1 MFNIFKKQEV
11 RSDDSLFSDA
21 ITGTRELDTSIT
33 KEKAL
38 QIPCVSETIN
48 FISGTIASLPVKMI
62 VNGQET
68 IDYRTDLLN
77 KETGDL
83 LDSNQFKRAFISDML
98 LTGGGYAYIK
108 KKSNTIIGIY
118 YVAPYYVSISNGTDP
133 IEKAVKILINGREY
147 REWDIMRITRNS
159 LNGVGGLGI
168 VQENPILL
176 NTMFSSMKYEYSTM
190 SSGARRGFLT
200 SEYKLDEDS
209 MNALKRAW
217 NKFTS
222 TDNNSDV
229 MVMNKGIG
237 FQSAQST
244 ATENQLNQSKL
255 ENANALRSMLGISD
269 NYDTT
274 FKKCFLPIIAQ
285 LESAYN
291 KFLLL
296 ESEKDTHEFV
306 IDCSEILKTD
316 TKTRYEAYKTALESG
331 ILQIDEVR
339 EMENIPPIGLDFVKL
354 SLGDVLYNP
363 RTKEIFTPNTGEQGR
378 LDDMQQ
384 SDDDVAETE

>member
-33 KEKAL
+33 KDKAL

-68 IDYRTDLLN
+68 TDYRTDLLN

-147 REWDIMRITRNS
+147 REWDVMRITRNS

-176 NTMFSSMKYEYSTM
+176 NTMFSTMKYEYSTM

-222 TDNNSDV
+222 TDNNTDV

-296 ESEKDTHEFV
+296 ESEKDTHKFV
-306 IDCSEILKTD
+306 IDCSEMLKTD

-363 RTKEIFTPNTGEQGR
+363 QTKEIFTPNTGEQGK
-378 LDDMQQ
+378 LDGQN
-384 SDDDVAETE
+384 SDDVLE

>member
-1 MFNIFKKQEV
+1 MFNIFKKQEI
-11 RSDDSLFSDA
+11 RAEESAFSEA
-21 ITGTRELDTSIT
+21 IEGTRTLETTIT
-33 KEKAL
+33 KDKAL
-38 QIPCVSETIN
+38 QIPSVSEVIN
-48 FISGTIASLPVKMI
+48 FISGTVASLPVKMV
-62 VNGQET
+62 VNGQEQS
-68 IDYRTDLLN
+68 DYRTSLLN
-77 KETGDL
+77 RETGDL
-83 LDSNQFKRAFISDML
+83 LDSYQFKKAFISDML
-98 LTGGGYAYIK
+98 LTGGGYAFIK

-118 YVAPYYVSISNGTDP
+118 YLTPEIVAISNGTDP
-133 IEKAVKILINGREY
+133 VEKAVKIYVNGKEY

-168 VQENPILL
+168 IRENPILL
-176 NTMFSSMKYEYSTM
+176 NIMYSTMKYEYSTM

-200 SEYKLDEDS
+200 SEYKLDESS

-217 NKFTS
+217 AKFTS
-222 TDNNSDV
+222 TDNNTDV

-244 ATENQLNQSKL
+244 ATENQLNQSKA
-255 ENANALRSMLGISD
+255 ENAKALKEMLGVND
-269 NYDTT
+269 NYEST
-274 FKKCFLPIIAQ
+274 FKRCFLPIIAQ

-296 ESEKDTHEFV
+296 ESEKDTHKFV
-306 IDCSEILKTD
+306 IDCSEMLKTD

-363 RTKEIFTPNTGEQGR
+363 QTKEIFTPNTGEQGK
-378 LDDMQQ
+378 LDGQNT
-384 SDDDVAETE
+384 DDVVE

>member
-1 MFNIFKKQEV
+1 MFNIFKKQEI
-11 RSDDSLFSDA
+11 RAEESAFSEA
-21 ITGTRELDTSIT
+21 IEGTRTLETTIT
-33 KEKAL
+33 KDKAL
-38 QIPCVSETIN
+38 QIPSVSEVIN
-48 FISGTIASLPVKMI
+48 FISGTVASLPVKMV
-62 VNGQET
+62 VNGQEQS
-68 IDYRTDLLN
+68 DYRTSLLN
-77 KETGDL
+77 RETGDL
-83 LDSNQFKRAFISDML
+83 LDSYQFKKAFISDML
-98 LTGGGYAYIK
+98 LTGGGYAFIK

-118 YVAPYYVSISNGTDP
+118 YLTPEIVAISNGTDP
-133 IEKAVKILINGREY
+133 VEKAVKIYVNGKEY

-159 LNGVGGLGI
+159 LNGVDGLGI
-168 VQENPILL
+168 IRENPILL
-176 NTMFSSMKYEYSTM
+176 NTMYSTMKYEYSTM

-200 SEYKLDEDS
+200 SEYKLDESS

-217 NKFTS
+217 VKFTS
-222 TDNNSDV
+222 TDNNTDV

-244 ATENQLNQSKL
+244 ATENQLNQSKA
-255 ENANALRSMLGISD
+255 ENAKALKEMLGVND
-269 NYDTT
+269 NYEST
-274 FKKCFLPIIAQ
+274 FKRCFLPIIAQ

-296 ESEKDTHEFV
+296 ESEKDTHKFV
-306 IDCSEILKTD
+306 IDCSEMLKTD

-363 RTKEIFTPNTGEQGR
+363 QTKEIFTPNTGEQGK
-378 LDDMQQ
+378 LDGQNT
-384 SDDDVAETE
+384 DDVVE

>member
-1 MFNIFKKQEV
+1 MFNIFKSKEV
-11 RSDDSLFSDA
+11 RAEESAFTEAIEGSRTLDS
-21 ITGTRELDTSIT
+21 TIT
-33 KEKAL
+33 KVKAL
-38 QIPCVSETIN
+38 QIPSVSEVIN
-48 FISGTIASLPVKMI
+48 FISGTVASLPVKMV
-62 VNGQET
+62 VNGQEQY
-68 IDYRTDLLN
+68 DYRTALLN
-77 KETGDL
+77 RETGDL
-83 LDSNQFKRAFISDML
+83 LDSYQFKKAFISDML
-98 LTGGGYAYIK
+98 LTGGGYAFVK
-108 KKSNTIIGIY
+108 KKANTVTGLY
-118 YVAPYYVSISNGTDP
+118 YLMPEIVAISNGTDP
-133 IEKAVKILINGREY
+133 VEKAVKIYINGKEY

-176 NTMFSSMKYEYSTM
+176 NTMYSTMKYEYSTM

-222 TDNNSDV
+222 TDNNTDV

-269 NYDTT
+269 NYDST

-296 ESEKDTHEFV
+296 ESEKDTHKFV
-306 IDCSEILKTD
+306 IDCSEMLKTD

-363 RTKEIFTPNTGEQGR
+363 QTKEIFTPNTGEQGKMG
-378 LDDMQQ
+378 DTKQEEE
-384 SDDDVAETE
+384 V

>member
-11 RSDDSLFSDA
+11 RAEESAFTEA
-21 ITGTRELDTSIT
+21 IEGSRTLDKTIS
-33 KEKAL
+33 KVNAL
-38 QIPCVSETIN
+38 QIPSVSEVIN
-48 FISGTIASLPVKMI
+48 FISGTVASLPVKMV
-62 VNGQET
+62 VNGQEQF
-68 IDYRTDLLN
+68 DYRTALLN
-77 KETGDL
+77 RETGDL
-83 LDSNQFKRAFISDML
+83 LDSYQFKKAFISDML
-98 LTGGGYAYIK
+98 LTGGGYAFIK
-108 KKSNTIIGIY
+108 KKSNTVIGIY
-118 YVAPYYVSISNGTDP
+118 YLTPEIVAISNGTDP
-133 IEKAVKILINGREY
+133 VEKAVKIYVNGKEY

-168 VQENPILL
+168 IQENPILL
-176 NTMFSSMKYEYSTM
+176 NTMYSTMKYEYSTM

-200 SEYKLDEDS
+200 SEYKLDETS
-209 MNALKRAW
+209 MNSLKRAW
-217 NKFTS
+217 AKFTS
-222 TDNNSDV
+222 TDNNTDV

-244 ATENQLNQSKL
+244 ATENQLNQSKA
-255 ENANALRSMLGISD
+255 ENAKALKEMLGVTD
-269 NYDTT
+269 DYEQT

-296 ESEKDTHEFV
+296 ESEKDTHKFV
-306 IDCSEILKTD
+306 IDCSEMLKTD

-363 RTKEIFTPNTGEQGR
+363 QTKEIFTPNTGEQGKMG
-378 LDDMQQ
+378 DTKQEEE
-384 SDDDVAETE
+384 V

>member
-1 MFNIFKKQEV
+1 MFNIFKSKEV
-11 RSDDSLFSDA
+11 RSEESAFTEAIEGSRTLDS
-21 ITGTRELDTSIT
+21 TIT
-33 KEKAL
+33 KVKAL
-38 QIPCVSETIN
+38 QIPSVSEVIN
-48 FISGTIASLPVKMI
+48 FISGTVASLPVKMV
-62 VNGQET
+62 VNGQEQS
-68 IDYRTDLLN
+68 DYRTALLN
-77 KETGDL
+77 RETGDL
-83 LDSNQFKRAFISDML
+83 LDSYQFKKAFISDML
-98 LTGGGYAYIK
+98 LTGGGYAFVK
-108 KKSNTIIGIY
+108 KKANTVTGLY
-118 YVAPYYVSISNGTDP
+118 YLMPEIVAISNGTDP
-133 IEKAVKILINGREY
+133 VEKAVKIYINGKEY

-176 NTMFSSMKYEYSTM
+176 NTMYSTMKYEYSTM

-222 TDNNSDV
+222 TDNNTDV

-269 NYDTT
+269 NYDST

-296 ESEKDTHEFV
+296 ESEKDTHKFV
-306 IDCSEILKTD
+306 IDCSEMLKTD

-363 RTKEIFTPNTGEQGR
+363 QTKEIFTPNTGEQGKMG
-378 LDDMQQ
+378 DTKQEEE
-384 SDDDVAETE
+384 V

>member
-68 IDYRTDLLN
+68 TDYRTDLLN

-98 LTGGGYAYIK
+98 LIGGGYAYIK
-108 KKSNTIIGIY
+108 KKSNRITGIY
-118 YVAPYYVSISNGTDP
+118 YVAPYYVSISNGVDP
-133 IEKAVKILINGREY
+133 IEKAVKIYVNGKEY

-168 VQENPILL
+168 IQENPILL
-176 NTMFSSMKYEYSTM
+176 NTMFSTMKYEYSTM

-222 TDNNSDV
+222 TDNNTDV

-244 ATENQLNQSKL
+244 ATENQLNQSKQ
-255 ENANALRSMLGISD
+255 ENATALRNMLGVND
-269 NYDTT
+269 DYEQT
-274 FKKCFLPIIAQ
+274 FKKCFLPIISQ

-296 ESEKDTHEFV
+296 ESEKDTHKFV
-306 IDCSEILKTD
+306 IDCSEMLKTD

-363 RTKEIFTPNTGEQGR
+363 QTKEIFTPNTGEQGT
-378 LDDMQQ
+378 LGNMKQEEE
-384 SDDDVAETE
+384 V

>member
-1 MFNIFKKQEV
+1 MFNIFKSKEV
-11 RSDDSLFSDA
+11 RAEESAFTEAIEGSRTLDS
-21 ITGTRELDTSIT
+21 TIT
-33 KEKAL
+33 KVKAL
-38 QIPCVSETIN
+38 QIPSVSEVIN
-48 FISGTIASLPVKMI
+48 FISGTVASLPVKMV
-62 VNGQET
+62 VNGQEQS
-68 IDYRTDLLN
+68 DYRTALLN
-77 KETGDL
+77 RETGDL
-83 LDSNQFKRAFISDML
+83 LDSYQFKKAFISDML
-98 LTGGGYAYIK
+98 LTGGGYAFVK
-108 KKSNTIIGIY
+108 KKANTVTGLY
-118 YVAPYYVSISNGTDP
+118 YLMPEIVAISNGTDP
-133 IEKAVKILINGREY
+133 VEKAVKIYINGKEY

-176 NTMFSSMKYEYSTM
+176 NTMYSTMKYEYSTM

-200 SEYKLDEDS
+200 SEYKLDKES
-209 MNALKRAW
+209 MTALKRAW

-222 TDNNSDV
+222 TDNNTDV

-269 NYDTT
+269 NYDST

-296 ESEKDTHEFV
+296 ESEKDTHKFV
-306 IDCSEILKTD
+306 IDCSEMLKTD

-363 RTKEIFTPNTGEQGR
+363 QTKEIFTPNTGEQGKMG
-378 LDDMQQ
+378 DTKQEEE
-384 SDDDVAETE
+384 V